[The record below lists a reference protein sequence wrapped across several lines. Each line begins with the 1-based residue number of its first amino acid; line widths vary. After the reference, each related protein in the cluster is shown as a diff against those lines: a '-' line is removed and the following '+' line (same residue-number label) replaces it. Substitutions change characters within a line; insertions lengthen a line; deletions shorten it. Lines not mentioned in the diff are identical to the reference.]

1 MGAAGIAAFAA
12 LSAGIVVIHALSDVR
27 ITAVP
32 KLPAS
37 LHLLLGAVLAF
48 ALIPALSALRA
59 RMARVPAILVAMPP
73 LVLFALSANTT
84 ATMNSIATGQL
95 DAYAARMT
103 QRLEVLGAVRNEDVR
118 LAPLPLCPFPSCVGE
133 PIPASAAAWPAA
145 YIAGLYGQ
153 RSVVTAAPDSA
164 RIHAAIEAASA
175 TLQWTRISGLELDI
189 AYATLEPGPNRSYRD
204 GWILVRG
211 AQMPAA
217 LSPVVRYSPPQRSGV
232 LRRPKLAPAGPALL
246 GAPLGMAD
254 PAQVAEIFVSLDGAS
269 FHRLPA
275 SRQ

>member
-153 RSVVTAAPDSA
+153 RSVVTAGPQPQLPRRLDPCTGRADA
-164 RIHAAIEAASA
+164 GRAFTGRALFAAAA
-175 TLQWTRISGLELDI
+175 L
-189 AYATLEPGPNRSYRD
+189 
-204 GWILVRG
+204 RG
-211 AQMPAA
+211 AAQAEAGARRPGIAGRAA
-217 LSPVVRYSPPQRSGV
+217 GHGRSG
-232 LRRPKLAPAGPALL
+232 
-246 GAPLGMAD
+246 
-254 PAQVAEIFVSLDGAS
+254 AS
-269 FHRLPA
+269 G
-275 SRQ
+275 